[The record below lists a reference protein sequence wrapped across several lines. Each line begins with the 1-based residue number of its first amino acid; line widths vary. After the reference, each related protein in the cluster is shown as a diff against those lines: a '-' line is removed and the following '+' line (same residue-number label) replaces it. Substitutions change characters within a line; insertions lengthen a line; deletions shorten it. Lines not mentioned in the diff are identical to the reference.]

1 MVLESWNGSR
11 KIAAQFQGI
20 PNRACWYYQ
29 FPRKWLEGPTGLVFS
44 PGGIIVVLEAQFH
57 TRAVG
62 TDVVHD
68 DNGCQGR
75 RCIDNGC

>member
-20 PNRACWYYQ
+20 PSRASWYYQ
-29 FPRKWLEGPTGLVFS
+29 SPRKWLEVPRGLVFS
-44 PGGIIVVLEAQFH
+44 PGGVIVVLEAQFH

-62 TDVVHD
+62 TNVVHE
-68 DNGCQGR
+68 DNGC
-75 RCIDNGC
+75 